1 MDSTFY
7 LIFFTLIF
15 VFISLLILTTVTYDK
30 QTSIQLTLKDKHYNN
45 ELKCGKKDPVTK
57 NDDLIIPENIQL
69 VFRSREE
76 DLKKMNVIHDFS
88 NNYTKNSISKPDIY
102 LRHNPYVV
110 TKYKPCTKN
119 TTTKSTK
126 SKKIKNTKNVT
137 NEIYDS
143 MYYDKN
149 KTLKTLKTKEIKWL
163 PVKNSEC
170 LI

>member
-15 VFISLLILTTVTYDK
+15 VFISLLILTTITYDK
-30 QTSIQLTLKDKHYNN
+30 QTSIQLTLKDKHYDN

-69 VFRSREE
+69 IFRSREE
-76 DLKKMNVIHDFS
+76 DLKKMKLIHNFS
-88 NNYTKNSISKPDIY
+88 NDYTNNSIIKPDIY

-110 TKYKPCTKN
+110 KKYKPCTKKI
-119 TTTKSTK
+119 TTK
-126 SKKIKNTKNVT
+126 SKKKNTKNIT
-137 NEIYDS
+137 NEMYDS

-149 KTLKTLKTKEIKWL
+149 KTLKTKEKREIKWL
-163 PVKNSEC
+163 PVKDSEC

>member
-30 QTSIQLTLKDKHYNN
+30 QTSIQLTIKDKHDEN

-69 VFRSREE
+69 IFRSREE
-76 DLKKMNVIHDFS
+76 DLKKMNVIHNFS
-88 NNYTKNSISKPDIY
+88 NNYTKNSIMKPDIY

-110 TKYKPCTKN
+110 TKYKPCAKN
-119 TTTKSTK
+119 TTAK
-126 SKKIKNTKNVT
+126 SKKIKNTNNVT
-137 NEIYDS
+137 NELYDS
-143 MYYDKN
+143 MYYDKK
-149 KTLKTLKTKEIKWL
+149 KTFKTKNIKWL
-163 PVKNSEC
+163 PVKDSEC